1 MAFETRFWFPS
12 IRSGSGTALY
22 YSYEVAAVHIIM
34 LGSYADNGRDS
45 AQFAWLQR
53 DLASIDRGRTPW
65 VIVGMH
71 IPWYSSNEQHQGE
84 VGVSAPKGT
93 EEGNL
98 GCKHDVLVHA
108 CWGLTAGCVCVLACN
123 GQETPMSF

>member
-1 MAFETRFWFPS
+1 MHMPCLAMPCLAMPAHKLLYIQYLCAQVTNGEPGFLAFETRFWFPS

-22 YSYEVAAVHIIM
+22 YSYEVAAAHIIM
-34 LGSYADNGRDS
+34 LGSYADYGQDS

-84 VGVSAPKGT
+84 VS
-93 EEGNL
+93 L
-98 GCKHDVLVHA
+98 GIFVVDM
-108 CWGLTAGCVCVLACN
+108 WT
-123 GQETPMSF
+123 